1 MDNLKNEKD
10 ILEDEEYLSHY
21 GTPRHSGRYPWGSGK
36 NPQRSKDFLS
46 RVRDMKKEGLSESE
60 IAKDLGLK
68 NTSELRAKISIANN
82 VATKSDMYLANRL
95 KAKGYSNVAIGRR
108 MGINESTV
116 RSLLDPSR
124 QTRAQVLDATSDI
137 LKENVDKYEYVDVG
151 LGTERILNI
160 SQTKLKN
167 AVAILEQQGYSKYYI
182 KIPQLGTTEKTTVE
196 VLAPSG
202 TAYKDIYNNL
212 DKIHTITD
220 SYVDTDSS
228 GNARVKKI
236 HVPKSISSDRVAIC
250 YNEEGGLAKDG
261 VVELRRGVEDLD
273 LGKARYAQV
282 RIAVDDTHYIKG
294 MAMYA
299 DDLPDGVDVRFNT
312 NKHVGTDKMD
322 VLKKIDRTAH
332 PDPIDPFGAV
342 INRQNDYVDKDGKE
356 QQGALNIVREEGEWD
371 TWSNSLSSQML
382 SKQSTTLAKKQLNLD
397 YTSRQEEFDEISSI
411 TQPVVKQKL
420 LESFAENC
428 DSAAVH
434 LSAAALPRQGYRV
447 ILPIDTIS
455 EKEIYAP
462 TFENGE
468 KVVLIRYPH
477 GGIFEIPEL
486 TVNNH
491 NEKADKLIHNATDAV
506 GINSKVAEQLS
517 GADFD
522 GDTVLVIPNNSKS
535 IKTKSPLI
543 ELKDFDPKEVYGVS
557 KDDPYYETVTNGFKK
572 GLQMGMVSN
581 LITDMTIKGATD
593 DELARAVRHS
603 MVVID
608 TEKHHLDWR
617 ASENDNNIQQLRD
630 KYQAKSDGGKGG
642 GASTLISKASSK
654 EVVPHRKTYS
664 GKRGIDPETG
674 EKIYEVTGETYTV
687 RDKETGKTITKAR
700 TTNSTKMAETKDAYS
715 LSSGSEMENIYADYA
730 NKCKALGNAARKEFL
745 TVTTEKANPSA
756 KETYA
761 KEVASLNAKLN
772 IAEKNKPLE
781 RRAQIIGNI
790 RYKTVKEAKPG
801 MSYEEAK
808 KEKGKA
814 LQIARREV
822 GAQKEKIKITEQEW
836 NAIQANAISPTKL
849 KKILDNADMD
859 IVRDLATPKNKVT
872 LTDSKKALIRA
883 YANSGHTL
891 QEIADALGIST
902 STVSGVL
909 NA

>member
-1 MDNLKNEKD
+1 MDDLKNEND
-10 ILEDEEYLSHY
+10 IFEDEEYLYHY

-46 RVRDMKKEGLSESE
+46 RVRDMKKAGSSEAE
-60 IAKDLGLK
+60 IAKNLGLK
-68 NTSELRAKISIANN
+68 NTSELRAKITIANN
-82 VATKSDMYLANRL
+82 AATKSDMYLANRL
-95 KAKGYSNVAIGRR
+95 KAKGYSNVAIGKR

-116 RSLLDPSR
+116 RSLLNPSR
-124 QTRAQVLDATSDI
+124 QARAQVLDATSDI
-137 LKENVDKYEYVDVG
+137 LKEKLDKYDYVDVG
-151 LGTERILNI
+151 LGTEKSLNV
-160 SQTKLKN
+160 SQTKLNN
-167 AVAILEQQGYSKYYI
+167 AIAILEQQGYATYNI
-182 KIPQLGTTEKTTVE
+182 KISQLGTTEKTTVK
-196 VLAPSG
+196 VLAPEG
-202 TAYKDIYNNL
+202 TSYKDIYNNL

-228 GNARVKKI
+228 GNPKIKKI
-236 HVPKSISSDRVAIC
+236 HEPKSISSDRVAIC

-261 VVELRRGVEDLD
+261 VVEIRRGVEDLD
-273 LGKARYAQV
+273 LGNARYAQV
-282 RIAVDDTHYIKG
+282 RIAVDGTHYIKG

-299 DDLPDGVDVRFNT
+299 DDLPDGVDLRFNT

-332 PDPIDPFGAV
+332 PDPLDPFGAV

-397 YTSRQEEFDEISSI
+397 YTSRQDEFNEIASI

-455 EKEIYAP
+455 ENEIYAP
-462 TFENGE
+462 TFKDGE

-486 TVNNH
+486 TVNNR
-491 NEKADKLIHNATDAV
+491 NEKADSLIHNAADAV

-535 IKTKSPLI
+535 IKTKSPLSQ
-543 ELKDFDPKEVYGVS
+543 LKDFDPKEAYGVA
-557 KDDPYYETVTNGFKK
+557 KDDPAYETVTKGFSK
-572 GLQMGMVSN
+572 GLQMGSISN
-581 LITDMTIKGATD
+581 LITDMTLHDATD

-630 KYQAKSDGGKGG
+630 KYQSKADGGKGG
-642 GASTLISKASSK
+642 GASTLISKASS
-654 EVVPHRKTYS
+654 EERVPHRKTYS
-664 GKRGIDPETG
+664 GKRGINPETG
-674 EKIYEVTGETYTV
+674 EKIYETTGETYTV
-687 RDKETGKTITKAR
+687 WDRNTGKTVTKAR
-700 TTNSTKMAETKDAYS
+700 TTSSTKMAETKDAYT
-715 LSSGSEMENIYADYA
+715 LSSGTVMESIYADYA
-730 NKCKALGNAARKEFL
+730 NKCKALANTARKEYYA
-745 TVTTEKANPSA
+745 VSTEKANPSA
-756 KETYA
+756 KETYS
-761 KEVASLNAKLN
+761 KEIASLNAKLN
-772 IAEKNKPLE
+772 TAEKNKPLE
-781 RRAQIIGNI
+781 RKAQILGNI
-790 RYKTVKEAKPG
+790 KYKTVKDANPG
-801 MSYEEAK
+801 MSYEESK

-814 LQIARREV
+814 LQSARRQV
-822 GAQKEKIKITEQEW
+822 GALKEKIKITDKEW
-836 NAIQANAISPTKL
+836 EAIQANAISPTKL

-859 IVRDLATPKNKVT
+859 VVRDLATPKNKIA
-872 LTDSKKALIRA
+872 LSDSKKALIRA

-891 QEIADALGIST
+891 EEIAEALGIST